1 MTESEARKR
10 WCPFTRYAHRNA
22 PTGGNRLMNSAG
34 TDDITKAS
42 CIASDCMAWR
52 WLPIEEQ
59 KHIKA
64 IESNKPPPAR
74 RGYCGLAGK
83 V

>member
-1 MTESEARKR
+1 MTEQEARKR
-10 WCPFTRYAHRNA
+10 WCPFVTFQRVGDTTLDSRGC
-22 PTGGNRLMNSAG
+22 TSDGNG
-34 TDDITKAS
+34 TPS

-83 V
+83 P